1 MTTVLNTRVPC
12 VDNSEALR
20 QRLSSYGFTRAEID
34 DADRMPEALILATLS
49 EQSCTASELT
59 RARWFTD
66 RGRRFLLAF
75 ERLRAT
81 GQIDFSGG
89 FWHVVSVE
97 TAEPEPVK
105 KQLQRSLF

>member
-1 MTTVLNTRVPC
+1 MIDTRGPC
-12 VDNSEALR
+12 VDGSEALR

-34 DADRMPEALILATLS
+34 DPDRLPEQLILSTLAES
-49 EQSCTASELT
+49 SCTASELT

-66 RGRRFLLAF
+66 RGRRWLLAF

-81 GQIDFSGG
+81 GEIDFRGG

-97 TAEPEPVK
+97 TVEPEPVK